1 MNYAP
6 ILGRILVYSVLI
18 DNFQNHMI
26 LHYFIIDLMNKNIKL
41 VYDGHND
48 FFLKKITRNTVPPP
62 PKMSCVLMEL

>member
-48 FFLKKITRNTVPPP
+48 FFLITMNTV
-62 PKMSCVLMEL
+62 L

>member
-1 MNYAP
+1 MWKHSHMNYAP

-26 LHYFIIDLMNKNIKL
+26 LPYFIIDLMNKNIKL

-48 FFLKKITRNTVPPP
+48 FFFNSFFLKSQGT
-62 PKMSCVLMEL
+62 L

>member
-6 ILGRILVYSVLI
+6 ILGRILVYRVLI

-26 LHYFIIDLMNKNIKL
+26 LHYFIIDLINKNIKL

-48 FFLKKITRNTVPPP
+48 FFLEFVF
-62 PKMSCVLMEL
+62 